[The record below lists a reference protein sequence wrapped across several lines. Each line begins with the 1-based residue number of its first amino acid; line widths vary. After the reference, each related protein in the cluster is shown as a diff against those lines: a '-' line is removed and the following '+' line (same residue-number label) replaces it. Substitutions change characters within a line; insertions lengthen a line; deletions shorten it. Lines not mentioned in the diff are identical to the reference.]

1 MSEFMSG
8 GGSSAPLRR
17 RIASGIIDLIDMPIL
32 LGVLMGLVLFRAP
45 EGARNVILVVV
56 NILWLVFRDLV
67 FSPARYMTDLKLV
80 SQTGEKVTIVQA
92 FLRNILLIIPF
103 VLIVGYI
110 AELIHVIIK
119 GERIGDKI
127 AKTKVVAV

>member
-1 MSEFMSG
+1 MSSG
-8 GGSSAPLRR
+8 SAAVPLRR

-32 LGVLMGLVLFRAP
+32 LGVLMGLILFRAP
-45 EGARNVILVVV
+45 EAARNVILVVV
-56 NILWLVFRDLV
+56 NVLWLVFRDAF

-80 SQTGEKVTIVQA
+80 SQTGEKPTLVQA

-103 VLIVGYI
+103 VLIVGYFV
-110 AELIHVIIK
+110 ELISVITK

-127 AKTKVVAV
+127 AKTKVVMA